1 MSVKGSRKIGL
12 KTLLIAGFAALLF
25 VPATAT
31 PIRPDLKQLLAEPQ
45 ATQPF
50 VPARAGWHGPE
61 TPPPPPRAQAEAASR
76 AVRASLW
83 AAAIP
88 DPWAVLAIAL
98 AILFLRW
105 MRLSPG
111 RQQLSPPIA
120 EEELPEIRRAA

>member
-1 MSVKGSRKIGL
+1 L
-12 KTLLIAGFAALLF
+12 KSLLIAGLAALLF

-31 PIRPDLKQLLAEPQ
+31 PIRPDLKRLLAEPQ

-61 TPPPPPRAQAEAASR
+61 TPPPPPPQQAETASR

-88 DPWAVLAIAL
+88 DPWAVLAIGV
-98 AILFLRW
+98 AILFLRRL
-105 MRLSPG
+105 RLSPS
-111 RQQLSPPIA
+111 RQQLGPTLV